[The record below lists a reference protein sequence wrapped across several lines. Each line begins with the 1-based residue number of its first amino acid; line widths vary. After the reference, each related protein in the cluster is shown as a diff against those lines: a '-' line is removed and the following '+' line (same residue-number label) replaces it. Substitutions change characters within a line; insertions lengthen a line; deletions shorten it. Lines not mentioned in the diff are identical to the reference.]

1 MNQRRIPAD
10 NADVVH
16 KNMSLD
22 SLNLHTR
29 MIWGM
34 LEKVC
39 KQGRKNPVGSG
50 LVIIHFSFYK
60 PYFYIKATAMIE
72 LVILNRFLISHPF
85 IDILPQDR

>member
-16 KNMSLD
+16 KDMSLD

-34 LEKVC
+34 LEKV
-39 KQGRKNPVGSG
+39 VS
-50 LVIIHFSFYK
+50 
-60 PYFYIKATAMIE
+60 KAAT
-72 LVILNRFLISHPF
+72 
-85 IDILPQDR
+85 

>member
-34 LEKVC
+34 LEKV
-39 KQGRKNPVGSG
+39 VS
-50 LVIIHFSFYK
+50 
-60 PYFYIKATAMIE
+60 KAAKTQWGQV
-72 LVILNRFLISHPF
+72 L
-85 IDILPQDR
+85 